1 MKLHALLI
9 SLIACGGGCVVW
21 PLNAHPAPTALAEA
35 SAQVEARLKSP
46 DWALSWHWVGTTR
59 LAGNTNGTEARVILA
74 QPASQRML
82 RTTLEKLARSPGAW
96 LAPGAAT
103 NPPAASLLIPW
114 IEELVAS
121 QSCGG
126 IVFGAEDGVAIVAA
140 VRVSNEKR
148 NTLESTWLAWA
159 GAADG
164 TTPTEV
170 QTENAKVRETR
181 FAQTQGWSRVG
192 CAGDWAL
199 IGMGT
204 GSAAPFVALAK
215 RVAGLGAPEGWLE
228 IEADGPKVAQILG
241 WPEPASWPAIGI
253 QIEGRGPILRTTA
266 SLTYSTPLDLK
277 LDPWRIPTH
286 TLGDPVVGFTALRG
300 IRPWLSRQA
309 WWKQLELPTTPNQAV
324 GWTIAEI
331 PFASYVAWEAPE
343 VTNVMTQLGP
353 KVSAVLERYIPKVRF
368 GDAMFQTNTTRLAWT
383 NLPIAE
389 PFVSPATAQDPG
401 FAVAGLFPLVKTK
414 RPLPP
419 ELLSQI
425 MDRIDLVY
433 YSWELTAQRVNG
445 WRHIKNLYWM
455 LAGYAPLP
463 TNYTGEAWLFD
474 TNVVDRLGNTGTELR
489 LESPR
494 HLVGVRNSALGLSG
508 LELVALMR
516 WLDDPDFP
524 RLSEPAARPA
534 LLHRMRARQTGKPGA
549 GVPPA
554 SPAPSN
560 APAAPPVRP
569 SP

>member
-21 PLNAHPAPTALAEA
+21 PLNAHPAPTALAEG

-46 DWALSWHWVGTTR
+46 DGALSWHWVGTTR
-59 LAGNTNGTEARVILA
+59 LAGNTNGAEARVILA

-82 RTTLEKLARSPGAW
+82 RTTLEKLARSPGSW

-121 QSCGG
+121 QSCGE
-126 IVFGAEDGVAIVAA
+126 IVFGAEDGVAMVAA
-140 VRVSNEKR
+140 VRVSDEKS
-148 NTLESTWLAWA
+148 NTLESRWLAWA
-159 GAADG
+159 GAAG
-164 TTPTEV
+164 GATPTEV

-192 CAGDWAL
+192 RAGDWAL

-204 GSAAPFVALAK
+204 GSAAPFVDLAK

-241 WPEPASWPAIGI
+241 WPESASWPAIGI

-266 SLTYSTPLDLK
+266 SLTYSKPLDLK
-277 LDPWRIPTH
+277 LEPWRIPTH

-300 IRPWLSRQA
+300 VRPWLSRQA

-331 PFASYVAWEAPE
+331 PFASYVAWETPE
-343 VTNVMTQLGP
+343 VTNVLTRLGP
-353 KVSAVLERYIPKVRF
+353 KVSAVLERYIPKIRF

-389 PFVSPATAQDPG
+389 PFVSPAAAQDPG

-445 WRHIKNLYWM
+445 WRHVKNLYWM

-494 HLVGVRNSALGLSG
+494 RLVGVRNSALGLSG

-516 WLDDPDFP
+516 WLDDPAFP
-524 RLSEPAARPA
+524 RLSEPAASPA
-534 LLHRMRARQTGKPGA
+534 LLHRLRARQTGKPGA

-554 SPAPSN
+554 SPAPSPP
-560 APAAPPVRP
+560 PAAAPVRP

>member
-192 CAGDWAL
+192 CVGDWAL

-253 QIEGRGPILRTTA
+253 RIEGRGPILRTTA

-300 IRPWLSRQA
+300 VRSWLSRQA
-309 WWKQLELPTTPNQAV
+309 WWRQLELPTTPNQAV